1 MKRSTTLIRLSGV
14 SLGAICLAL
23 AIGTHAQAQG
33 VWETKAPMPTGREY
47 IAVGVVNSVLFAVG
61 GNGNPQLQTVE
72 AYDPATN
79 TWTTKAPMPTPRM
92 GTAAGVLNGILYVVG
107 GRGSSLESLQTVEAY
122 NPLTNTWTT
131 KAPMPTARQYPAAG
145 VVNGVLYAVG
155 GAVDANGG
163 ALQTVEA
170 YDPLTN
176 TWTTKAPMPTARWLL
191 AVSVVNGVLY
201 AVGGETPNVL
211 QTVEAYDPTTDV
223 WTTKATMPTA
233 RTALAMDVIN
243 SVLFA
248 VGGSNGLSFNT
259 VEAYDPL
266 TNTWT
271 TKASMP
277 TGRRSLGVG
286 VVNGVLYA
294 VGGLNDSGGNIAANE
309 AFQDA
314 TCPSPVANTN
324 PLSGHVNPQL
334 LNGWSMDYEVSLNDG
349 LVIKDIRLVSHDPG
363 HSIRYMAR
371 QFSIPYFDLFDEN
384 GTRVRC
390 KLKVQGTDGQ
400 CNSQLLEFNPP
411 SLEGSTVVLI
421 ARYLI
426 QNIPGDQSN
435 TACLVISQRY
445 EFHNEVAGG
454 CEPSGSL
461 PCARFKP
468 KVDYTFT
475 NTSDPANVTNPR
487 IRIVQRLH
495 FDPSKSERP
504 RGDGSEAVLHDCNNK
519 TELGLLCFPDATFA
533 LGGNPLDREIINVA
547 IIKGGLGVPASR
559 PFAYSADNYHQ
570 TYRDRIKEPGVSV
583 GNLKHFHLTHPGC
596 PECVHIHWK
605 WGYPTALIKDASFS
619 DPIGTPII
627 PAGSNQDVNI
637 SVLLDQPDQAEDPA
651 DVSLPRDKQSL
662 QGASP
667 VFYYSSKGYK
677 TEDMFFM
684 HGGFFSSRDNNN

>member
-23 AIGTHAQAQG
+23 VIGTHAQAQG

-72 AYDPATN
+72 AYAPLTN
-79 TWTTKAPMPTPRM
+79 TWTTKAAMPTARM
-92 GTAAGVLNGILYVVG
+92 GAAAGVVNDVLYVVG

-155 GAVDANGG
+155 GAVDENGG

-211 QTVEAYDPTTDV
+211 QTVEAYDPATNV
-223 WTTKATMPTA
+223 WTTKAAMPTA
-233 RTALAMDVIN
+233 RTALAMDVVN

-248 VGGSNGLSFNT
+248 VGGSNGSSFNT

-294 VGGLNDSGGNIAANE
+294 VGGLNDSGGNLATNE
-309 AFQDA
+309 AFQIA
-314 TCPSPVANTN
+314 ACPSTAANIN
-324 PLSGHVNPQL
+324 PLPGTVNPQL
-334 LNGWSMDYEVSLNDG
+334 NNGWSMKYEVSLNDG
-349 LVIKDIRLVSHDPG
+349 LVIKDIRLLGNSN
-363 HSIRYMAR
+363 RYMAR

-390 KLKVQGTDGQ
+390 ELKSQGTDGQ
-400 CNSQLLEFNPP
+400 CKSQLIDFGPP
-411 SLEGSTVVLI
+411 SMEGSKVVLT

-426 QNIPGDQSN
+426 QNIPGDPSN

-468 KVDYTFT
+468 IVDYTFT
-475 NTSDPANVTNPR
+475 NTSDSANVTKPR

-495 FDPSKSERP
+495 FDPSKNENP
-504 RGDGSEAVLHDCNNK
+504 RGDGSEAVLHDCDNIN
-519 TELGLLCFPDATFA
+519 EAFAACLPRATIG
-533 LGGNPLDREIINVA
+533 LGGNPLNREINVA
-547 IIKGGLGVPASR
+547 IIKGGLGVPASL
-559 PFAYSADNYHQ
+559 PFGWSADNYHQ
-570 TYRDRIKEPGVSV
+570 TYRDRIKEPGARLGPFSV
-583 GNLKHFHLTHPGC
+583 RNLCPRLTHPGC
-596 PECVHIHWK
+596 PECVHIHWR
-605 WGYPTALIKDASFS
+605 WGYLIRIPCITDPSFEDAA
-619 DPIGTPII
+619 GTPII
-627 PAGSNQDVNI
+627 PVGSNQDVNI
-637 SVLLDQPDQAEDPA
+637 AVLRNQVEDPA
-651 DVSLPRDKQSL
+651 DISRLSNNQSL
-662 QGASP
+662 QGAEP
-667 VFYYSSKGYK
+667 VFYYSSTGYK
-677 TEDMFFM
+677 TEDMFFT
-684 HGGFFSSRDNNN
+684 HGGFFSSRDNDNN